1 MQECNSDL
9 EEKKW
14 HEERQESMS
23 LENILGVQETYGC
36 SECPLVFD
44 KAIDRF
50 NHLNTVHCL
59 TNRDLSCAVCN
70 MKFKKTQDLKNH
82 NLEHQDGSGNY
93 ACDICGKVVKTTTSL
108 RKTSDFHMSNP

>member
-9 EEKKW
+9 EEKGW
-14 HEERQESMS
+14 HEERKEFMS
-23 LENILGVQETYGC
+23 LESVLEARETYAC

-93 ACDICGKVVKTTTSL
+93 VCDICGKVVTTPTSL